1 VPGGHAPRGSSGTA
15 ADRWP
20 ALADAFDGAL
30 PVLYRYV
37 YSSTGG
43 DAALTDEVTAAT
55 LTAAARGF
63 AAGDEDRM
71 ALGPLHDAARTV
83 LARRVRR
90 DGRVPAGRA
99 SSTVVGDD
107 GTALR
112 ELPYRLRIVLALQ
125 FHDHL
130 PPDEI
135 AEALGTDEAGAER
148 AVRKATAA
156 FLAAAGPGPRAGNG
170 AGGGTGDERLCD
182 LFGSLTAQPGEAFA
196 ARLRDRVH
204 EEARAVPLPVARVPA
219 VPAGSAAASATST
232 ETGAMGSA
240 AGAAVGVA
248 GPPRAL
254 AGVART
260 ACPSPT
266 AGPDVRAGTGT
277 GPGADAPVEG
287 LGDDELPRMFSPTR
301 LGSAG
306 RARVRTE
313 LSPRAWGLPG
323 VIATATLL
331 LALVVTGGGGGGG
344 RERAAAPPVPSADP
358 GGGGSRVDVVD
369 GPESRL
375 VDAVALAPPATIGGE
390 RPSPTNTAEVVG
402 RVRLGPGGP
411 YMNGP
416 YALDAGAEGLWAAAV
431 DDDGTWS
438 AVRVDPASGETLAQI
453 RIPGRIPS
461 DRSHHGIVVS
471 GGSVWT
477 PALRD
482 GLFRIDAGT
491 NTPSGIV
498 AVTGGVVGAAM
509 DGGDGAVWAVGNDSA
524 LRRFDARTTD
534 VTATALISEMGLM
547 PTGVDLAYGG
557 GTVWVTVADADIRH
571 LIGFDPLTLERR
583 YHYVL
588 PSLGLV
594 SDAYELA
601 ADRDRV
607 VITETWPGGVTV
619 VDGAAGLIV
628 GQHRFATAGISLD
641 GDRAWLLSPLD
652 GQATVIWT
660 RTGDLLATAG
670 VPKGVE
676 TMVPTADGEVWAAI
690 PSTGELVRLSFAA

>member
-1 VPGGHAPRGSSGTA
+1 
-15 ADRWP
+15 
-20 ALADAFDGAL
+20 
-30 PVLYRYV
+30 VLYRYV

-43 DAALTDEVTAAT
+43 DAALTDEVTVAT
-55 LTAAARGF
+55 FTAAARGF

-71 ALGPLHDAARTV
+71 ALGPLHDAARTA
-83 LARRVRR
+83 LALRVRR
-90 DGRVPAGRA
+90 GGRAAAGRA

-112 ELPYRLRIVLALQ
+112 GLPYRLRIVLALQ

-130 PPDEI
+130 PPDEM

-148 AVRKATAA
+148 AVREASAA
-156 FLAAAGPGPRAGNG
+156 FLAAAGPGPRAGDG

-182 LFGSLTAQPGEAFA
+182 LFGSLTARPGQAFA

-219 VPAGSAAASATST
+219 VPAGSAAAAAAASATST
-232 ETGAMGSA
+232 ETGEVASPA
-240 AGAAVGVA
+240 AGVA

-254 AGVART
+254 AGVAR
-260 ACPSPT
+260 AAGPSPT
-266 AGPDVRAGTGT
+266 AGPDAPAGTGT
-277 GPGADAPVEG
+277 DPGADAPVER
-287 LGDDELPRMFSPTR
+287 LGDDDLPRTFSPAR
-301 LGSAG
+301 LGSASG
-306 RARVRTE
+306 RARVRTG
-313 LSPRAWGLPG
+313 LSPRVWGLPA
-323 VIATATLL
+323 VIATAAVL

-344 RERAAAPPVPSADP
+344 RDRAAAPPVPRADP
-358 GGGGSRVDVVD
+358 GGGGARADVVD

-375 VDAVALAPPATIGGE
+375 IGATPLAPPATVGGE
-390 RPSPTNTAEVVG
+390 RPAPTNTAEVVA
-402 RVRLGPGGP
+402 RVRVGPGGP

-438 AVRVDPASGETLAQI
+438 AVRVDPATGETLAQI

-461 DRSHHGIVVS
+461 DRSDHGIAVS
-471 GGSVWT
+471 GGYVWT

-482 GLFRIDAGT
+482 GIFRIDAAT

-498 AVTGGVVGAAM
+498 AVAGGVRGAAM
-509 DGGDGAVWAVGNDSA
+509 DGGDGAVWAVGNDNA

-547 PTGVDLAYGG
+547 PTGVDVAYGG

-583 YHYVL
+583 YHYLL

-601 ADRDRV
+601 ADGDRV
-607 VITETWPGGVTV
+607 VVTETWPGGVTV
-619 VDGAAGLIV
+619 VDGAAGQIV
-628 GQHRFATAGISLD
+628 GQHRFATAGISVD

-652 GQATVIWT
+652 GQATVVWT

-676 TMVPTADGEVWAAI
+676 TMVPTADGGVWAAI
-690 PSTGELVRLSFAA
+690 PSTGELVRLSFSG